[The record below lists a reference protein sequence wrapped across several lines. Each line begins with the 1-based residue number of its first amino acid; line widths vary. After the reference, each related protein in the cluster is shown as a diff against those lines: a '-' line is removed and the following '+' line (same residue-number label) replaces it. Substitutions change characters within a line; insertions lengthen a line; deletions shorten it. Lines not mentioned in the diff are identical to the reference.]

1 VDDRDGVLSRLGG
14 TFLCV
19 LTLILVIG
27 DGALM
32 VTGTLPVPWGVGF
45 LVLYLF
51 GHTAFVQVLAAIAQ
65 TQNCISNTKT
75 DLRLFHI
82 QHDNDL
88 RTHLGR
94 LAEGINRVSELTT
107 QGVKND
113 LIVELGRRSA
123 RGGPPSSI
131 QDGAEAADAGRRR
144 LPSSA
149 ETADADAGRRRLPS
163 SAETADADAGRR
175 KPDVRPANPPSS
187 AGETRPK
194 GKR

>member
-1 VDDRDGVLSRLGG
+1 MTESDTARKDKKVDDRDGVLSRLGG
-14 TFLCV
+14 AFLCV
-19 LTLILVIG
+19 LTLIIVVG

-51 GHTAFVQVLAAIAQ
+51 GHTAFVQVLGAIAH
-65 TQNCISNTKT
+65 TQDSVSSAKT

-88 RTHLGR
+88 RSHLGR

-113 LIVELGRRSA
+113 LLAELK
-123 RGGPPSSI
+123 
-131 QDGAEAADAGRRR
+131 
-144 LPSSA
+144 
-149 ETADADAGRRRLPS
+149 
-163 SAETADADAGRR
+163 R
-175 KPDVRPANPPSS
+175 KPDARPSDPAASS
-187 AGETRPK
+187 MGEPRQK

>member
-1 VDDRDGVLSRLGG
+1 MTESDAARKDKKVDDRDGVLSRLGG
-14 TFLCV
+14 AFLCV
-19 LTLILVIG
+19 LTLIIVVG

-51 GHTAFVQVLAAIAQ
+51 GHTAFVQVLGAIAH
-65 TQNCISNTKT
+65 TQDCVSSAKT

-88 RTHLGR
+88 RSHLGR

-113 LIVELGRRSA
+113 LLAELK
-123 RGGPPSSI
+123 
-131 QDGAEAADAGRRR
+131 
-144 LPSSA
+144 
-149 ETADADAGRRRLPS
+149 
-163 SAETADADAGRR
+163 R
-175 KPDVRPANPPSS
+175 KPDARPSDPAASS
-187 AGETRPK
+187 MGEPRQK

>member
-1 VDDRDGVLSRLGG
+1 MDDRDGVLSRLGG
-14 TFLCV
+14 AFLCV
-19 LTLILVIG
+19 LTLIIVIG

-51 GHTAFVQVLAAIAQ
+51 GHTAFVQVLGAIAH
-65 TQNCISNTKT
+65 TQDCVSSAKT

-88 RTHLGR
+88 RSHLGR

-113 LIVELGRRSA
+113 LL
-123 RGGPPSSI
+123 
-131 QDGAEAADAGRRR
+131 AEFK
-144 LPSSA
+144 
-149 ETADADAGRRRLPS
+149 
-163 SAETADADAGRR
+163 R
-175 KPDVRPANPPSS
+175 KPDARPANPS
-187 AGETRPK
+187 APTTGDARPR

>member
-1 VDDRDGVLSRLGG
+1 MPSTAERAQPWHPIKETKGPKDVDDRDGVLSRLGG
-14 TFLCV
+14 AFLCV
-19 LTLILVIG
+19 LTLVLVIG

-51 GHTAFVQVLAAIAQ
+51 GHTAFVQVLGAIAHMQ
-65 TQNCISNTKT
+65 DCVSNAKT

-88 RTHLGR
+88 RAHLGR

-113 LIVELGRRSA
+113 LLAELK
-123 RGGPPSSI
+123 
-131 QDGAEAADAGRRR
+131 
-144 LPSSA
+144 
-149 ETADADAGRRRLPS
+149 
-163 SAETADADAGRR
+163 R
-175 KPDVRPANPPSS
+175 KPDRPANPP
-187 AGETRPK
+187 APPTDEPRLRRPF
-194 GKR
+194 RP

>member
-1 VDDRDGVLSRLGG
+1 VRSINEARQRPKGTKRVDDRDGVLSRLGG

-19 LTLILVIG
+19 LTLILVVG

-51 GHTAFVQVLAAIAQ
+51 GHTAFVQVLGAIAQ
-65 TQNCISNTKT
+65 TRNCVSSAKT

-107 QGVKND
+107 QGVKDD
-113 LIVELGRRSA
+113 LIAE
-123 RGGPPSSI
+123 I
-131 QDGAEAADAGRRR
+131 QRT
-144 LPSSA
+144 PNI
-149 ETADADAGRRRLPS
+149 
-163 SAETADADAGRR
+163 
-175 KPDVRPANPPSS
+175 RPANPP
-187 AGETRPK
+187 APPTRDTRTK
-194 GKR
+194 GQR

>member
-131 QDGAEAADAGRRR
+131 QEGAETADAGRRR

-149 ETADADAGRRRLPS
+149 ETADADAGRQ
-163 SAETADADAGRR
+163 

>member
-1 VDDRDGVLSRLGG
+1 VNDRDGVLSRLGG
-14 TFLCV
+14 AFLCV
-19 LTLILVIG
+19 LTLIIVIG

-32 VTGTLPVPWGVGF
+32 VTGTLPVPWGIGF

-51 GHTAFVQVLAAIAQ
+51 GHTAFVQVLGAIAH
-65 TQNCISNTKT
+65 TQDCVSSAKT

-94 LAEGINRVSELTT
+94 LVEGINRVSELTT

-113 LIVELGRRSA
+113 LITELKRR
-123 RGGPPSSI
+123 P
-131 QDGAEAADAGRRR
+131 DA
-144 LPSSA
+144 
-149 ETADADAGRRRLPS
+149 
-163 SAETADADAGRR
+163 
-175 KPDVRPANPPSS
+175 RPADSPATAPPE
-187 AGETRPK
+187 ARPK

>member
-1 VDDRDGVLSRLGG
+1 MTESDTARKDKKVDDRDGVLSRLGG
-14 TFLCV
+14 AFLCV
-19 LTLILVIG
+19 LTLIIVVG

-51 GHTAFVQVLAAIAQ
+51 GHTAFVQVLGAIAH
-65 TQNCISNTKT
+65 TQDSVSSAKT

-88 RTHLGR
+88 RSHLGR

-113 LIVELGRRSA
+113 LLAELK
-123 RGGPPSSI
+123 
-131 QDGAEAADAGRRR
+131 
-144 LPSSA
+144 
-149 ETADADAGRRRLPS
+149 
-163 SAETADADAGRR
+163 R
-175 KPDVRPANPPSS
+175 KPDARPSEPAASS
-187 AGETRPK
+187 MGEPRQK

>member
-1 VDDRDGVLSRLGG
+1 LGG
-14 TFLCV
+14 AFLCV
-19 LTLILVIG
+19 LTLIIVVG

-51 GHTAFVQVLAAIAQ
+51 GHTAFVQVLGAIAH
-65 TQNCISNTKT
+65 TQDCVSSAKT

-88 RTHLGR
+88 RSHLGR

-113 LIVELGRRSA
+113 LLAELK
-123 RGGPPSSI
+123 
-131 QDGAEAADAGRRR
+131 
-144 LPSSA
+144 
-149 ETADADAGRRRLPS
+149 
-163 SAETADADAGRR
+163 R
-175 KPDVRPANPPSS
+175 KPDARPSDPAASS
-187 AGETRPK
+187 MGEPRQK

>member
-14 TFLCV
+14 AFLCL
-19 LTLILVIG
+19 LTLIIVVG

-32 VTGTLPVPWGVGF
+32 VTTTLPVPWGVGF

-51 GHTAFVQVLAAIAQ
+51 GHTAFVQVLAAIAH
-65 TQNCISNTKT
+65 TQDCVSSAKT

-88 RTHLGR
+88 RSHLGR

-113 LIVELGRRSA
+113 LIAELK
-123 RGGPPSSI
+123 
-131 QDGAEAADAGRRR
+131 
-144 LPSSA
+144 
-149 ETADADAGRRRLPS
+149 
-163 SAETADADAGRR
+163 R
-175 KPDVRPANPPSS
+175 KPDARPANPA
-187 AGETRPK
+187 AGATGEARSK

>member
-19 LTLILVIG
+19 LTLILVVG

-32 VTGTLPVPWGVGF
+32 VTGTLPVPWGIGF

-51 GHTAFVQVLAAIAQ
+51 GHTAFVQVLGAIAQ
-65 TQNCISNTKT
+65 TRNCVSSAKT

-107 QGVKND
+107 QGVKDD
-113 LIVELGRRSA
+113 LIAELS
-123 RGGPPSSI
+123 
-131 QDGAEAADAGRRR
+131 RRR

-149 ETADADAGRRRLPS
+149 ETADAEVSRRR
-163 SAETADADAGRR
+163 TN
-175 KPDVRPANPPSS
+175 VRPANPPAPS
-187 AGETRPK
+187 TRDTRSK
-194 GKR
+194 GQR

>member
-1 VDDRDGVLSRLGG
+1 VNDRDGVLSRLGG
-14 TFLCV
+14 TFLCL

-51 GHTAFVQVLAAIAQ
+51 GHTAFVQILGAIAQ
-65 TQNCISNTKT
+65 TQDCVSSAKT

-94 LAEGINRVSELTT
+94 LAEGINRVSEETT
-107 QGVKND
+107 DAAKKAVLDQLQAKKR
-113 LIVELGRRSA
+113 GR
-123 RGGPPSSI
+123 
-131 QDGAEAADAGRRR
+131 
-144 LPSSA
+144 
-149 ETADADAGRRRLPS
+149 
-163 SAETADADAGRR
+163 
-175 KPDVRPANPPSS
+175 
-187 AGETRPK
+187 
-194 GKR
+194 

>member
-14 TFLCV
+14 AFLCV
-19 LTLILVIG
+19 LTLIIVIG

-51 GHTAFVQVLAAIAQ
+51 GHTAFVQVLGAIAH
-65 TQNCISNTKT
+65 TQDCVSSAKT

-88 RTHLGR
+88 RSHLGR
-94 LAEGINRVSELTT
+94 LAEGINHVSELTT

-113 LIVELGRRSA
+113 LLAELK
-123 RGGPPSSI
+123 
-131 QDGAEAADAGRRR
+131 
-144 LPSSA
+144 
-149 ETADADAGRRRLPS
+149 
-163 SAETADADAGRR
+163 R
-175 KPDVRPANPPSS
+175 KPDARPSDPAASS
-187 AGETRPK
+187 MGEPRQK

>member
-1 VDDRDGVLSRLGG
+1 MDDRDGVLSRLGG

-65 TQNCISNTKT
+65 TQNSISNTKT

-113 LIVELGRRSA
+113 LLAELGRQR
-123 RGGPPSSI
+123 PPSST
-131 QDGAEAADAGRRR
+131 
-144 LPSSA
+144 
-149 ETADADAGRRRLPS
+149 ETADADAS
-163 SAETADADAGRR
+163 RR
-175 KPDVRPANPPSS
+175 KPDSRPANPPS
-187 AGETRPK
+187 ATGEARPK

>member
-1 VDDRDGVLSRLGG
+1 MDDRDGVLNRLGG
-14 TFLCV
+14 AFLCL

-32 VTGTLPVPWGVGF
+32 VAGTLPVPWGVGF

-51 GHTAFVQVLAAIAQ
+51 GHTAFVQVLGAIAQ
-65 TQNCISNTKT
+65 TQDRVSNAKS

-88 RTHLGR
+88 RAHLGR

-113 LIVELGRRSA
+113 LL
-123 RGGPPSSI
+123 
-131 QDGAEAADAGRRR
+131 AEFKRKADARSGA
-144 LPSSA
+144 PSPTES
-149 ETADADAGRRRLPS
+149 
-163 SAETADADAGRR
+163 
-175 KPDVRPANPPSS
+175 
-187 AGETRPK
+187 RPK

>member
-27 DGALM
+27 DGGLM
-32 VTGTLPVPWGVGF
+32 VTGTLPVPWGIGF

-51 GHTAFVQVLAAIAQ
+51 GHTAFVQVLGAIAQ
-65 TQNCISNTKT
+65 TRESVSSAKT

-107 QGVKND
+107 QGVKDD
-113 LIVELGRRSA
+113 LLAELSR
-123 RGGPPSSI
+123 
-131 QDGAEAADAGRRR
+131 QR
-144 LPSSA
+144 LPFAA
-149 ETADADAGRRRLPS
+149 ETADADAGRRR
-163 SAETADADAGRR
+163 
-175 KPDVRPANPPSS
+175 PDVRPTNPPSA

>member
-14 TFLCV
+14 AFLCV
-19 LTLILVIG
+19 LTLIIVIG

-32 VTGTLPVPWGVGF
+32 ATGSLPVPWGVGF

-51 GHTAFVQVLAAIAQ
+51 GHTAFVQVLGAIAH
-65 TQNCISNTKT
+65 TQDSVSSAKT

-88 RTHLGR
+88 RSHLGR

-113 LIVELGRRSA
+113 LL
-123 RGGPPSSI
+123 
-131 QDGAEAADAGRRR
+131 AEFK
-144 LPSSA
+144 
-149 ETADADAGRRRLPS
+149 
-163 SAETADADAGRR
+163 R
-175 KPDVRPANPPSS
+175 KPDPRPASPS
-187 AGETRPK
+187 APTTGDARPK

>member
-1 VDDRDGVLSRLGG
+1 MEDRDGVLSRLGG
-14 TFLCV
+14 GFLCL

-32 VTGTLPVPWGVGF
+32 VAGTLPVPWGVGF

-51 GHTAFVQVLAAIAQ
+51 GHTAFVQVLGAIAR
-65 TQNCISNTKT
+65 TQDSVSSAKS

-88 RTHLGR
+88 RAHLGR

-113 LIVELGRRSA
+113 LLAELKRA
-123 RGGPPSSI
+123 
-131 QDGAEAADAGRRR
+131 
-144 LPSSA
+144 
-149 ETADADAGRRRLPS
+149 
-163 SAETADADAGRR
+163 
-175 KPDVRPANPPSS
+175 PDVRPANPSDSP
-187 AGETRPK
+187 AGEARPR